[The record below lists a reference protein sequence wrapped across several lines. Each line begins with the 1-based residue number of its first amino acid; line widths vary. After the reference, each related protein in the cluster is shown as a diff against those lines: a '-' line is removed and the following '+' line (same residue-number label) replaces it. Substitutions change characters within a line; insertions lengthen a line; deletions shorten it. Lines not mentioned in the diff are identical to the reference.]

1 MVEIISKV
9 IDFIKHIIT
18 IVVLILSFI
27 SSLFMQPKDN
37 VKTRETLIEKT
48 RIEYI
53 NEVGPEIIRC
63 LNEKDKKGLN
73 DLFCEKVR
81 NTEYLKKQINFLFNY
96 IEKNGEIK
104 IDDGKWI
111 DNGGHGSQNYGRK
124 VVDCNGWKY
133 EKEILIG
140 SQYYKLYCSAYI
152 TLLGH
157 REYEGIY
164 EISFIEQVNDSI
176 KTSQSDDDVIYDGG
190 KQKRYLGVEILV
202 FNDIIVKR
210 ENIVAE
216 KVPLEKEYM
225 FTFDEL
231 EKGRSEW

>member
-81 NTEYLKKQINFLFNY
+81 NTEYLKKQIDFLFNY

-111 DNGGHGSQNYGRK
+111 DNGGHGSNNCGRK
-124 VVDCNGWKY
+124 VVDWNGWKY
-133 EKEILIG
+133 NKEIIINNKE
-140 SQYYKLYCSAYI
+140 YIWYCSAYI
-152 TLLGH
+152 ILIGH
-157 REYEGIY
+157 KEYEGITH
-164 EISFIEQVNDSI
+164 ISIRDVRDISNLDTEKFNIAFNDRNSI
-176 KTSQSDDDVIYDGG
+176 KYMGIGIFDFNYDTLRYENVAPKEIY
-190 KQKRYLGVEILV
+190 
-202 FNDIIVKR
+202 
-210 ENIVAE
+210 ENE
-216 KVPLEKEYM
+216 EYRLS
-225 FTFDEL
+225 FDEL
-231 EKGRSEW
+231 EKGSSDW